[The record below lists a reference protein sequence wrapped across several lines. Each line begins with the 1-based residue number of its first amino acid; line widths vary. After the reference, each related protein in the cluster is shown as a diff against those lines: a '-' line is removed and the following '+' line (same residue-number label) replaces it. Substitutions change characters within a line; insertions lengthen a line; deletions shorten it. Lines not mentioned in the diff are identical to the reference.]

1 MANEPKTTTTDA
13 STAAVV
19 ETVAA
24 KQIKTR
30 FSVTSVDDQ
39 SSGDV
44 YKKHARLQSLSG
56 EPVDGTTTDNS
67 ALARD
72 QASVIELYIADK
84 EIGDQINSGGH
95 VELTIRPI

>member
-1 MANEPKTTTTDA
+1 MADKSKDPA
-13 STAAVV
+13 TAAVV
-19 ETVAA
+19 ETVEA
-24 KQIKTR
+24 KQLKTR
-30 FSVTSVDDQ
+30 FSVASVDDQ

-72 QASVIELYIADK
+72 QSSVVELYITDRAF
-84 EIGDQINSGGH
+84 GDQINSGGH
-95 VELTIRPI
+95 VELTIKPV